1 MTELS
6 FCPRVGP
13 VRYSET
19 TIAGPRT
26 YALASFR

>member
-1 MTELS
+1 MT

-26 YALASFR
+26 FALASIH